1 MKSPASA
8 NFAARYEQGIAL
20 RRKTPREA
28 QAELNNYP
36 GRNPVALLA
45 EGDKARVPELVPER
59 YKRMLVSPFTFLRGA
74 ATVMAQDLAHAPRAG
89 IAVQACGDCHLMNFG
104 AFATPEEIIL
114 FDINDFDETLPGVDF
129 TVDLKRLA
137 ASVAVAGLD
146 AKFTGR
152 RARVAAAATVKA
164 YRLHMR
170 SLAKL
175 SPLEIWHSRIE
186 LPREIKHLDDPLLRR
201 RLEAILHKA
210 GRSLERDDNFPHLV
224 KGDDKIADKRPTIYH
239 FNRKTDP
246 RERVDPQEVFASY
259 RKRLSPALLY
269 LLDRYALKDT
279 AFKAVGVG
287 SVGTLCTVSLFT
299 SGDGSP
305 LFLQFKEARKSALE
319 CLGPKFTGHPG
330 RRVVE
335 GQRTMQAAS
344 DIFLGWTEDAISG
357 RHFYVRQLKNRR
369 LGSIGELVEEQALVN
384 YARLCGRTLARAH
397 ARSGDPATIAGY
409 MGKSEA
415 MEDALASFAMAY
427 AKRTKQDYDLLAKAK
442 GEPPAAKKA

>member
-8 NFAARYEQGIAL
+8 TYGARYEQGIVL

-28 QAELNNYP
+28 QAELKDYA

-45 EGDKARVPELVPER
+45 EGDRARVPELVPER

-89 IAVQACGDCHLMNFG
+89 INVQACGDCHLMNFG

-146 AKFTGR
+146 AKFSAK
-152 RARVAAAATVKA
+152 RARAAAAATVRA

-170 SLAKL
+170 GLARL

-186 LPREIKHLDDPLLRR
+186 LAREISQFDDPALKR
-201 RLEAILHKA
+201 RLQAVLHKA

-224 KGDDKIADKRPTIYH
+224 KGDKIADKRPTIYH

-259 RKRLSPALLY
+259 RKRLPPDRLCLF
-269 LLDRYALKDT
+269 DRYELKDT

-287 SVGTLCTVSLFT
+287 SVGTFCAVSLFLC
-299 SGDGSP
+299 GDGTP

-319 CLGPKFTGHPG
+319 CLGPKFSGHQG

-344 DIFLGWTEDAISG
+344 DIFLGWTEDEISG

-369 LGSIGELVEEQALVN
+369 LGSISELVEGKALVS

-397 ARSGDPATIAGY
+397 ARSGDPAMIAGY
-409 MGKSEA
+409 IGKNDA
-415 MEDALASFAMAY
+415 MDDALASFAMAY
-427 AKRTKQDYDLLAKAK
+427 AKRTRQDYDLLAKAK
-442 GEPPAAKKA
+442 GQTPAAKA

>member
-8 NFAARYEQGIAL
+8 NYATRYEQGIVL

-45 EGDKARVPELVPER
+45 EGDRSRVPELVPER

-74 ATVMAQDLAHAPRAG
+74 ATVMARDLAHAPRAG
-89 IAVQACGDCHLMNFG
+89 IPVQACGDCHLMNFG

-137 ASVAVAGLD
+137 ASIAVAGID

-152 RARVAAAATVKA
+152 RARDAAAATVKA

-170 SLAKL
+170 TLAKL

-224 KGDDKIADKRPTIYH
+224 KGDKIADKRPTIYH

-246 RERVDPQEVFASY
+246 RERVDPQKVFESY

-287 SVGTLCTVSLFT
+287 SVGTFCAVSLFT

-397 ARSGDPATIAGY
+397 ARSGDPAMIAGY

-415 MEDALASFAMAY
+415 MDDALASFAMAY
-427 AKRTKQDYDLLAKAK
+427 AKRTQEDYELLAKAK
-442 GEPPAAKKA
+442 GQTLPTKKA